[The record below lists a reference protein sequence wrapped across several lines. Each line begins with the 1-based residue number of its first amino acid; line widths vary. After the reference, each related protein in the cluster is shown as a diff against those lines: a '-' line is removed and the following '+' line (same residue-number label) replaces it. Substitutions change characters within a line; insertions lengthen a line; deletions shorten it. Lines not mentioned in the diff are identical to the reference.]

1 MVFYLLKI
9 RFDQSLPKSSHK
21 FLICT
26 NHSPNYCHT
35 FLRVL
40 ALSCLILRNWEEN
53 IFEENMGGVME
64 QGEKKAQ
71 RPDKSRRENN

>member
-1 MVFYLLKI
+1 MCVNPIQSII
-9 RFDQSLPKSSHK
+9 RFDQSLPKFSHK

-26 NHSPNYCHT
+26 NHSPNYCYI
-35 FLRVL
+35 FLR
-40 ALSCLILRNWEEN
+40 
-53 IFEENMGGVME
+53 ENMGGVME